1 MVVNLENRITCKI
14 PDDCWGCAEYDE
26 CKRIESWKETH
37 RLPIIPVIGMAA
49 VIFLIAF
56 GVIYGA
62 VKCIK
67 MALTQLPF

>member
-1 MVVNLENRITCKI
+1 MNCKI
-14 PDDCWGCAEYDE
+14 PDDCWECTKYDE
-26 CKRIESWKETH
+26 CKHIESWKETH
-37 RLPIIPVIGMAA
+37 KLPVIQMLGMAA
-49 VIFLIAF
+49 VVFAISF